1 MRRGGQSP
9 IRILQ
14 SEILGRLAPIIM
26 LTSQAVPS
34 EIPGKEQASRSVE
47 YFQSVYA
54 RFKSSQRVTGPVDR
68 SYNIAGHL
76 IRLSFSG
83 GALLSLTKALE
94 HLAAVDHSTPDL
106 TICVW
111 DSEST
116 GQRMIPRPWQ
126 ESDFLARGVI
136 QGYNTERIYTA
147 FQHGSGAVSVLDK
160 ERNLGIF
167 WAPDPRVPYW
177 ENGSPLRT
185 ILHWWLLSR
194 GLQLVHAAA
203 VGNSTGGVLIGGKGG
218 SGKSTTALA
227 CLESNLSYVGDD
239 YTLLGLDA
247 GPVVHSLYN
256 SAKLNSDH
264 LQRFPALLPK
274 IANPERLAEEKAL
287 LFVNEHYPLKVATR
301 LAARAIL
308 LPRVTGLAETRLK
321 PVSVAMTLA
330 ALAPS
335 TIFQLPRAGN
345 EALKFLATFARQ
357 LPCFSLELGTDLSTI
372 PPVIE
377 GLLAEIDSASL
388 RREG

>member
-1 MRRGGQSP
+1 MPTPQV
-9 IRILQ
+9 
-14 SEILGRLAPIIM
+14 
-26 LTSQAVPS
+26 VPS
-34 EIPGKEQASRSVE
+34 SIPGKDQASKSVE
-47 YFQSVYA
+47 YFRTVYDL
-54 RFKSSQRVTGPVDR
+54 FKSSQQVVGAVERNYSIGG
-68 SYNIAGHL
+68 NL

-83 GALLSLTKALE
+83 AALLSLTRALE
-94 HLAAVDHSTPDL
+94 HLAVDDHSTPDL
-106 TICVW
+106 TICIW

-116 GQRMIPRPWQ
+116 GQTMTARPWQ
-126 ESDFLARGVI
+126 QDDFLARGVI

-147 FQHGSGAVSVLDK
+147 FQHGSGAVSVLDR
-160 ERNLGIF
+160 ERNLAIF

-185 ILHWWLLSR
+185 ILHWWLLTR

-203 VGNSTGGVLIGGKGG
+203 IGNSTGGVLIGGKGG

-239 YTLLGLDA
+239 YTLLELDS

-264 LQRFPALLPK
+264 VQRFPALLPR
-274 IANPERLAEEKAL
+274 IDNPTRLAEEKAL
-287 LFVNEHYPLKVATR
+287 LFVHEHYPLKVATR
-301 LAARAIL
+301 LPVRAIL

-321 PVSVAMTLA
+321 RVSVAKALA

-345 EALKFLATFARQ
+345 EAFKFLAAFARQ
-357 LPCFSLELGTDLSTI
+357 LPCFSLEVGTDLFSI

-377 GLLAEIDSASL
+377 GLLAEIDAATLSA
-388 RREG
+388 EE